1 MSANPDSVTNQGQF
15 HSSVPPAE
23 PRTTSGHQLGQ
34 QVGNEAVPEF
44 RAKTFAPGTAP
55 EKDSYHANPIH
66 ATPGQALN
74 PDVDPSSRTGPLDAF
89 PGSTSQSVHN
99 QTQYGKPMQ
108 GQTSRE
114 LHGMKAGKRKAERS
128 GLEGVGATDKHAET
142 VDSKVRA
149 LVADKP
155 EVIERGMRGVTDHT
169 GEGGY
174 NALGAEHSQPETAQR
189 VATENK

>member
-23 PRTTSGHQLGQ
+23 PRTRFGVSQ
-34 QVGNEAVPEF
+34 QVGNEAAPEF

-55 EKDSYHANPIH
+55 EKDSHHANPIH

-74 PDVDPSSRTGPLDAF
+74 PDVDPSSRTGALDAF

-99 QTQYGKPMQ
+99 QTEYGRPMQ
-108 GQTSRE
+108 GQTSNE
-114 LHGMKAGKRKAERS
+114 LHGMKVRHRKKERS

-142 VDSKVRA
+142 VENKVRQQ
-149 LVADKP
+149 VADKP
-155 EVIERGMRGVTDHT
+155 EGIERGIRGIKDNT

-189 VATENK
+189 VATENP